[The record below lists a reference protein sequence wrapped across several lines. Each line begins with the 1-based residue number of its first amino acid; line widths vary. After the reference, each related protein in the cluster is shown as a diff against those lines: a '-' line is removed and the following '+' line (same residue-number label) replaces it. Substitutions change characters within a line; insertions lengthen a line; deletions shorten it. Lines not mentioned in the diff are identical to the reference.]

1 MNYERKIPVD
11 LTCGVTIYDIMAGG
25 KWKPYLINCMNRGL
39 KRPSEFQRTIA
50 GATKRVLRQ
59 QLNEMERMGIV
70 DKKVFAEVPARVEYT
85 LTSRVYSLISIIR
98 LMDEWG
104 LAHAHLFD
112 EMGQLKS
119 AHSASIWP
127 ERVEASSNK
136 LTHSKEG

>member
-50 GATKRVLRQ
+50 GATKRWLGPV
-59 QLNEMERMGIV
+59 G
-70 DKKVFAEVPARVEYT
+70 YT
-85 LTSRVYSLISIIR
+85 LTSRVYSLIPIIR